1 MSSGKPR
8 VVPVSELFDRL
19 VAEFRGASI
28 PHSNLFQA
36 ALRVCAEDSKRV
48 QRGEPPSQVRAL
60 VQRARAILEV
70 SHPSAS
76 LPPSAGWSPAAAD
89 AAPIRFTGGQK
100 SPAQEP
106 PPTASAAGDS
116 PESPDPAPVSSVSEF
131 EFTPEEPGRPLPGEI
146 DAAPPPPVVPRP
158 PAPLDA
164 SPPEPGNPTAPA
176 VTPLA
181 PHVEPISP
189 VLALRESRVS
199 FEDLFSQEPDA
210 ETEDTA
216 PEGGGLSSLV
226 FRIGVIALALLAG
239 AVVIVVLWPGMAPRK
254 SVPPRIVES
263 FPAPEPTAFRPPLP
277 ATPVAPTPAPAAPPT
292 PAPTRTPTPAPTQLP
307 PEAAAPSRPPAT
319 NRPAV
324 IDGAETMRVPDWAG
338 RAPAF
343 VVHFASY
350 RSRDN
355 ALADAS
361 RLGRD
366 LARPAHALRVDLGEK
381 GTWYRVVV
389 GDFATAEEARA
400 FRAGIVARKTGDVGP
415 VYRVVAP

>member
-19 VAEFRGASI
+19 VAEFRGAGI

-48 QRGEPPSQVRAL
+48 QRGEPPFQIRAL
-60 VQRARAILEV
+60 VQRARAIIEV
-70 SHPSAS
+70 SHPSPS
-76 LPPSAGWSPAAAD
+76 PPLPAGWSPAAGD
-89 AAPIRFTGGQK
+89 AAPIRFTGGRK
-100 SPAQEP
+100 SLAQQAPPAKPATEP
-106 PPTASAAGDS
+106 ADDTSS
-116 PESPDPAPVSSVSEF
+116 SPDPAPVSSVSEF
-131 EFTPEEPGRPLPGEI
+131 EFTPEEPGRSLPGET
-146 DAAPPPPVVPRP
+146 DTAPSPPVVPRP
-158 PAPLDA
+158 AAPLDA
-164 SPPEPGNPTAPA
+164 SPREPESHSAPA
-176 VTPLA
+176 ATPFE
-181 PHVEPISP
+181 PSVEPISP
-189 VLALRESRVS
+189 VLALSEPRVS
-199 FEDLFSQEPDA
+199 FEELFSQETEV
-210 ETEDTA
+210 ETEDA
-216 PEGGGLSSLV
+216 PPDGGGTASLV

-263 FPAPEPTAFRPPLP
+263 FPAPEPTAVRPPLP
-277 ATPVAPTPAPAAPPT
+277 ATPVAPTPAPATP
-292 PAPTRTPTPAPTQLP
+292 PAPTPTQPP
-307 PEAAAPSRPPAT
+307 PEAAAPSRPAGT

-355 ALADAS
+355 AIADAS